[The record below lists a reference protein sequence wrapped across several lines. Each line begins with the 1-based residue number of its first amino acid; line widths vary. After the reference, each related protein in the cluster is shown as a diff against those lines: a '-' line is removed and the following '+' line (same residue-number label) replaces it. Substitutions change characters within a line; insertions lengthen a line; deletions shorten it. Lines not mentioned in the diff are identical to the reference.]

1 MITLNVPLSNR
12 TELRAWYTR
21 VHNGYE
27 KVLYQMQRDLSE
39 LLAEAD
45 MHPTIKYRIKSLDSL
60 YEKAQRRV
68 ASDDFTGDQFTV
80 TDFIGIRVVCPF
92 IEDIRH
98 CEQLI
103 HGNFEVVEREQ
114 KGAEY
119 SFQEF
124 GYESIH
130 YLVKIPKHLCEGFNL
145 GGQEICEIQLRTILQ
160 DAWAEVEH
168 ELVYKADFTPFD
180 EPLRRKLAALNA
192 NLSLSD
198 IVFQEIRD
206 YQRQL
211 HLQLKRRRRSFWAT
225 VQEATS
231 GDPGAFSAREANIDE
246 DVSAPPA
253 AEPVDVPEEI
263 ATSMIPGGDSVDNLL
278 LRALNA
284 HNRKSFG
291 EAITLYT
298 RILETDNR
306 SAVRAV
312 IHIHRGMALFA
323 SGRYDEALDDFSR
336 AVEQDQGNPKAF
348 YYRAIVHRVRGDR
361 TAALEDFNECLERDP
376 FQFDPL
382 LSRSQ
387 LFFAMGDREQA
398 LADCDGALSLHPDSS
413 RALELR
419 ERIISDMNL

>member
-1 MITLNVPLSNR
+1 MITLKVPLSNR
-12 TELRAWYTR
+12 TELEEWYQR

-27 KVLYQMQRDLSE
+27 KVLYQMQRELSD
-39 LLAEAD
+39 LLADAGI
-45 MHPTIKYRIKSLDSL
+45 HPTIKYRVKSLESL
-60 YEKAQRRV
+60 YEKAQRRIRTDSFS
-68 ASDDFTGDQFTV
+68 ADRFQV
-80 TDFIGIRVVCPF
+80 TDFIGVRVVCPF

-103 HGNFEVVEREQ
+103 HKTYDVVEREQ

-130 YLVKIPKHLCEGFNL
+130 YLVRIPKHLCEGFNL
-145 GGQEICEIQLRTILQ
+145 GGSDVCEIQLRTILQ

-168 ELVYKADFTPFD
+168 ELVYKAEFTPFD

-211 HLQLKRRRRSFWAT
+211 HVQLKRRRRSFWAT
-225 VQEATS
+225 VQDATA
-231 GDPGAFSAREANIDE
+231 GDPGSFAARET
-246 DVSAPPA
+246 
-253 AEPVDVPEEI
+253 AEPATGEMPQESVLADVPEEI

-284 HNRKSFG
+284 HNRKSFQ
-291 EAITLYT
+291 EAVRLYT

-323 SGRYDEALDDFSR
+323 SGSYPDALADFTR
-336 AVEQDQGNPKAF
+336 AVEQDQNNPKAY
-348 YYRAIVHRVRGDR
+348 YYRGIVYRVQGDR
-361 TAALEDFNECLERDP
+361 ARALEDFNECLQRDP

-387 LFFAMGDREQA
+387 LHFAMGDREQA
-398 LADCDGALSLHPDSS
+398 LADCDAALSLHPDSS
-413 RALELR
+413 RGKELR
-419 ERIISDMNL
+419 DRIVVAMNM